1 MGLAC
6 HFCRRG
12 VSADRASVCPNAEIA
27 GVLVVSE
34 ATVKTHV
41 ARVLVKP
48 GRRDRV
54 QVVVTAYESG
64 LVRPGGEG

>member
-1 MGLAC
+1 MSLLPAW
-6 HFCRRG
+6 RLRG
-12 VSADRASVCPNAEIA
+12 SRVDLSNAEIA